1 MNNRVIKNR
10 RIKLDYSDVQFGS
23 AKGRSN
29 QSHPWLQFLIG
40 GICLVAILVT
50 ARAYTVDKPPV
61 TVVSA
66 KRAEIMAQMDKE
78 QALPAVALQQPSPRQ
93 APDVESKKPSN
104 DLIAFISKDRA
115 SLTLPALSKPTS
127 QLIPQSIVISNDKAA
142 EAPPAVHNVTDSRT
156 VVDVVKTGDS
166 LSELFE
172 RNGVGA
178 STLLRVMD
186 VGPVA
191 RHLKRLYPGDKFEF
205 SFDGSNQLDSL
216 TYLIDD
222 ENTLLI
228 ERDGKTFTAQTVTRL
243 LDKQINTVK
252 GTINSSLF
260 LTAQKAGLSNA
271 MTMEF
276 AGIFGWDVDF
286 ALDVREGDSFAVI
299 YETLHRDGK
308 KVRDG
313 KILAAEF
320 TNRGRTFRTAYYK
333 LNGRGQ
339 YFSAKGRPLR
349 KTFIRTP
356 VDFARISS
364 RFSLSRKHPIL
375 HKIRAHKGV
384 DYAAQKGTP
393 IKSTGDGKVIFAGR
407 KGGYGNTIVIKHGVK
422 YTTLYAHLS
431 RYGKN
436 IRSGKRV
443 RQGQVIGY
451 VGSSGL
457 ATGPHLHYEF
467 RLNGVHRN
475 PLTVK
480 FPSASRL
487 PKKHMADF
495 KQQTQPFFSQLV
507 AISPVIQVAEK

>member
-1 MNNRVIKNR
+1 MNNKVAKKRR
-10 RIKLDYSDVQFGS
+10 RIKLDYSDVQFDS
-23 AKGRSN
+23 AQRRSK

-40 GICLVAILVT
+40 GTLLGVILVT
-50 ARAYTVDKPPV
+50 ARAYTVDTPYPAAAGRSEP
-61 TVVSA
+61 T
-66 KRAEIMAQMDKE
+66 AQVNEQILHPQQTLEVELEKE
-78 QALPAVALQQPSPRQ
+78 SKNLIASIHKDRIHLALPN
-93 APDVESKKPSN
+93 KPVSGYQILPQLNTASN
-104 DLIAFISKDRA
+104 HKISK
-115 SLTLPALSKPTS
+115 PANIQPKFRK
-127 QLIPQSIVISNDKAA
+127 VI
-142 EAPPAVHNVTDSRT
+142 
-156 VVDVVKTGDS
+156 DVVKAGDS

-172 RNGVGA
+172 RNGAGV
-178 STLLRVMD
+178 STLFRVLD

-191 RHLKRLYPGDKFEF
+191 RHLKRLHPGDRFEF
-205 SFDGSNQLDSL
+205 SFNENDQLNAL
-216 TYLIDD
+216 RYLIDD

-228 ERDGKTFTAQTVTRL
+228 ERTGDTFSAQTVTHL
-243 LDKQINTVK
+243 LDKKINTARGV
-252 GTINSSLF
+252 ISSSLF

-299 YETLHRDGK
+299 YETFHRDGK

-320 TNRGRTFRTAYYK
+320 TNRGHTFRTAHYK
-333 LNGRGQ
+333 LNGRGE
-339 YFSAKGRPLR
+339 YFSENGKPLR
-349 KTFIRTP
+349 KTFIRSP

-364 RFSLSRKHPIL
+364 RFSLNRKHPIL

-384 DYAAQKGTP
+384 DYAASKGAP

-407 KGGYGNTIVIKHGVK
+407 KGGYGNTIIIKHGVK

-431 RYGKN
+431 RYAKN
-436 IRSGKRV
+436 IRTGKRL

-451 VGSSGL
+451 IGSSGL

-480 FPSASRL
+480 FPGVSPL
-487 PKKHMADF
+487 PKKYIADF
-495 KQQTQPFFSQLV
+495 KLQTKPFFSQLL
-507 AISPVIQVAEK
+507 AISPVANPIIQVAEK

>member
-1 MNNRVIKNR
+1 MTKKR
-10 RIKLDYSDVQFGS
+10 RIKLDYSDVQFDS
-23 AKGRSN
+23 VKGRSK
-29 QSHPWLQFLIG
+29 QAHPWLQFLIG
-40 GICLVAILVT
+40 GTCLGVILVT
-50 ARAYTVDKPPV
+50 ARAYTIDKPY
-61 TVVSA
+61 
-66 KRAEIMAQMDKE
+66 
-78 QALPAVALQQPSPRQ
+78 PAVTNHAKAVVQTDKRQ
-93 APDVESKKPSN
+93 SLSLDEPPLHQRSSETPVVELKKKP
-104 DLIAFISKDRA
+104 DDFIAFTQKDRIH
-115 SLTLPALSKPTS
+115 LTLPDKPASQHQTITPQPRSPSNSKSPNPGY
-127 QLIPQSIVISNDKAA
+127 IKPKFRK
-142 EAPPAVHNVTDSRT
+142 VT
-156 VVDVVKTGDS
+156 DVVKAGDS

-172 RNGVGA
+172 RNDVGA
-178 STLLRVMD
+178 SILLRVLD

-191 RHLKRLYPGDKFEF
+191 RHLKRLHPGDRFEF
-205 SFDGSNQLDSL
+205 SFNENDQLNTL
-216 TYLIDD
+216 RYPIDD

-228 ERDGKTFTAQTVTRL
+228 ERTGDTFSAQTETHL
-243 LDKQINTVK
+243 LDREVNIAK
-252 GTINSSLF
+252 GVINSSLF

-320 TNRGRTFRTAYYK
+320 TNRGHTFRTAYYK
-333 LNGRGQ
+333 LNGRGE
-339 YFSAKGRPLR
+339 YFSENGKPLR
-349 KTFIRTP
+349 KTFIRSP

-364 RFSLSRKHPIL
+364 RFSLNRKHPIL

-384 DYAAQKGTP
+384 DYAASKGTP

-407 KGGYGNTIVIKHGVK
+407 KGGYGNTVIIKHGVK

-431 RYGKN
+431 RYAKN
-436 IRSGKRV
+436 IRAGKRL

-451 VGSSGL
+451 IGSSGL

-480 FPSASRL
+480 FPGVSPL
-487 PKKHMADF
+487 PKKYMTDF
-495 KQQTQPFFSQLV
+495 KQQTKPFFSQLA
-507 AISPVIQVAEK
+507 AISPPIQVAKK